1 MLNVYPRS
9 GSLRVAIAC
18 FAVQFI
24 SSQQSFLAAQTKEA
38 TLDEVVVTASR
49 IDTKKSQVASSV
61 TVITAE
67 ELIKG
72 QYRSVAEALR
82 QVPGVDIV
90 QSGPVGGNVAA
101 FIRGANSEH
110 TLVLLDGIELNNPAT
125 TNRAF
130 NLANLT
136 LENVDRIEILRG
148 PQSTL
153 YGSDALGGVINII
166 TKRGAEGS
174 NGFVSSEAGSYESFT
189 QVGGFTYGAQDLD
202 VSAGITRQ
210 DVGNISAA
218 SARTGNR
225 EHDGYENTSLTGRVA
240 YNASELLDLSISTRY
255 GQSGASLDN
264 SGGAGGDD
272 PNRRLRNDEFF
283 TIAQAKTHPLDDT
296 LSQVFSLSYSN
307 HDLSDNN
314 DPDVAHPID
323 LTRSSY
329 SGDLFKMDAHNNWKI
344 SEYFSLVLG
353 GQTERERASSEYLS
367 ESAFGPFEDNL
378 GGQSA
383 RTNALYSEGK
393 VSWHEDASIDLGLRV
408 DDHSI
413 FGSATT
419 YRIAPAVFVTS
430 STKLRGTVGN
440 GFKAPSLVQ
449 LYSSFG
455 NSDLEA
461 ERSTGWDVGVD
472 QEVWGKDVT
481 VSGSFF
487 HNSFDNLISFN
498 SSTFVLEN
506 IARSHTQGFEFS
518 GDWQIVEGLT
528 AKTTY
533 TYTESEDEDTG
544 ESLLRR
550 PRNKGSVTLT
560 YAPTEAFQVYVKWQG
575 YGGRFDNDFSGATAT
590 RVRLGGYG
598 LLDIGGSYTL
608 TKSLSLFARLDNVFD
623 KEYETVLGYGNFG
636 AAAFG
641 GVKFSL

>member
-1 MLNVYPRS
+1 MSPAHPYS
-9 GSLRVAIAC
+9 GSLRRAVSFAAIL
-18 FAVQFI
+18 FSLTQLSVVI
-24 SSQQSFLAAQTKEA
+24 AQDKEA
-38 TLDEVVVTASR
+38 SLDEVVVTASR

-61 TVITAE
+61 TVITNE

-136 LENVDRIEILRG
+136 LENVERIEILRG

-166 TKRGAEGS
+166 TKKAAEGA
-174 NGFVSSEAGSYESFT
+174 NGYISSEAGSYESFT
-189 QVGGFTYGAQDLD
+189 QVGGITYGTEDLD

-218 SARTGNR
+218 SARTGNK
-225 EHDGYENTSLTGRVA
+225 EYDAYENTSLTGRVA
-240 YNASELLDLSISTRY
+240 YTPSELLDLSVSTRY
-255 GQSGASLDN
+255 AQSGADLDN
-264 SGGAGGDD
+264 SGGVGGDD
-272 PNRRLRNDEFF
+272 PNRRLKNDEFF
-283 TIAQAKTHPLDDT
+283 TIAQAKTHLLDDT
-296 LSQVFSLSYSN
+296 LSQVLSISYSN

-314 DPDVAHPID
+314 DPDAEHPID
-323 LTRSSY
+323 LARSSY
-329 SGDLFKMDAHNNWKI
+329 NGDLLKIDANNNWKVTD
-344 SEYFSLVLG
+344 YFAFVLG
-353 GQTERERASSEYLS
+353 GQTERERASSEFLS
-367 ESAFGPFEDNL
+367 ESAFGPFEDTL
-378 GGQSA
+378 GGRSA
-383 RTNALYSEGK
+383 RTNAVYSEAQAF
-393 VSWHEDASIDLGLRV
+393 WNDDASVDLGLRV

-413 FGSATT
+413 FGRAMT

-455 NSDLEA
+455 NPNLEA
-461 ERSTGWDVGVD
+461 EKSTGWDVGID
-472 QEVWGKDVT
+472 QEVCGKTLT

-487 HNSFDNLISFN
+487 RNSFDNLISFN

-506 IARSHTQGFEFS
+506 IARSHTQGVEFS
-518 GDWQIVEGLT
+518 GDWQIIESLT

-533 TYTESEDEDTG
+533 TYTESEDEGTG

-550 PRNKGSVTLT
+550 PRHKGSITLT
-560 YAPTEAFQVYVKWQG
+560 YAPTEAFQTYVKWQG
-575 YGGRFDNDFSGATAT
+575 YGGRFDNDFSGATPS

-598 LLDIGGSYTL
+598 LVDIGASYTL
-608 TKSLSLFARLDNVFD
+608 TKSLSLFTRLENLFD